1 MIEPRRAT
9 ANTGGVS
16 ILSPADL
23 DAIPRLGWV
32 DEATP
37 VTPLP
42 ALATGLG
49 LEFFG
54 VKRDDLCEP
63 LHGGSKPRKLDYVLA
78 APPFVDAPVWA
89 GVGGIGSGALVALT
103 AAAAKLGR
111 RLEANVFW
119 TTVSAGV
126 LDNLAFTASGPTTVR
141 FYPSRV
147 AVALRRPSLFG
158 VGKGSLAVVAPG
170 ATSALGMIGSV
181 RAGLELAAQIR
192 AGELP
197 EPDRVYVAFGSGG
210 MAAGLSVGLALGGA
224 RTTVAAIAVVEHILS
239 TRGRLRGLQREV
251 IAALERA
258 GIAAP
263 PSLPE
268 VAVDCAHLG
277 RGYAEPTAESLAAC
291 EALAA
296 EGIELEPVYTGK
308 AMAAVR
314 ADAGRLGLRRVLLW
328 QTARRSLL
336 PHAADWR
343 DWLPRALARALGDPA
358 AFGRRLGRRRVL
370 MTFGAAAAVV
380 LAARVTGYPAL
391 PGWHGEVLSTWEAL
405 VVTAAAEALLPPA
418 ATAAE
423 LASIPARVD
432 RYLVGM
438 PPPVRREVHA
448 MLAFIEHGTALSRH
462 VSRFTRLPVAE
473 REAFLADL
481 EARGGTTSQA
491 YRGLRDSCMLALY
504 QQPST
509 WAALGYDGPRQPLD
523 YDPRG
528 PDRWPWPAYD
538 AMVAPAGALP
548 RGAVR

>member
-1 MIEPRRAT
+1 VP
-9 ANTGGVS
+9 

-32 DEATP
+32 AEATP

-78 APPFVDAPVWA
+78 AQPFVDAPVWA

-126 LDNLAFTASGPTTVR
+126 VDNLAFTASGPTEVR

-147 AVALRRPSLFG
+147 AIALRRPSLFG
-158 VGKGSLAVVAPG
+158 VGKGSGLALVAPG
-170 ATSALGMIGSV
+170 ATSALGMVGSV

-197 EPDRVYVAFGSGG
+197 EPERLYVAFGSGG
-210 MAAGLSVGLALGGA
+210 MAAGLSVGLALGGV
-224 RTTVAAIAVVEHILS
+224 RTTVAAIAVVERLIS
-239 TRGRLRGLQREV
+239 TRARLRGLQREV
-251 IAALERA
+251 IAVLERA
-258 GIAAP
+258 GIATPTA
-263 PSLPE
+263 LPE
-268 VAVDCAHLG
+268 IAVDRAHLG

-308 AMAAVR
+308 AMAALR
-314 ADAGRLGLRRVLLW
+314 DDARRLGLRRVLLW
-328 QTARRSLL
+328 QTARRSPL

-343 DWLPRALARALGDPA
+343 ARLPPALARALVDPA
-358 AFGRRLGRRRVL
+358 AFGRRIGRRRVL
-370 MTFGAAAAVV
+370 RTFGAVAAVG

-405 VVTAAAEALLPPA
+405 VVAAAAEALLPPA

-448 MLAFIEHGTALSRH
+448 LLAFVEHGTALARH
-462 VSRFTRLPVAE
+462 VSRFTRLPVAA

-481 EARGGTTSQA
+481 EARGGVTSQA
-491 YRGLRDSCMLALY
+491 YRGLRDLCMLALY
-504 QQPST
+504 QQPSS

-548 RGAVR
+548 RGVVR